1 MALTETEKKQLFAGL
16 EARAWTWR
24 EGYIY
29 APHESMWLSGEQ
41 PWQWDLREFHERM
54 TGRLERNMQSRE
66 IYDHEAEHRNLVSD
80 TQGLVDT
87 LADMLSASEVEP
99 DSATPRD

>member
-1 MALTETEKKQLFAGL
+1 MALTETEKKQLFAEL
-16 EARAWTWR
+16 EARGWKWR
-24 EGYIY
+24 EGFIY
-29 APHESMWLSGEQ
+29 APHESMWLSAAE
-41 PWQWDLREFHERM
+41 PWQGDLQEFHERM
-54 TGRLERNMQSRE
+54 TGRLDRNAAARE
-66 IYDHEAEHRNLVSD
+66 IYEDEAEHRNLVSD